1 MDVNT
6 GNEDESS
13 SQDTPE
19 EAKEESQPAAAAP
32 APEPIVADKV
42 PEPAAEEPKQLPV
55 EPVLETS
62 TVTPEAVKE
71 VDTGPIVK
79 EAVVSEEEPLAKR
92 PKVDGGED

>member
-32 APEPIVADKV
+32 APAPIVADKV

-55 EPVLETS
+55 VLETS

-71 VDTGPIVK
+71 VDTADPIVK